1 MTPDEYQR
9 ICERLARKAIR
20 YAVQMVADE
29 EPGDGD
35 AQREHW
41 IHVFMDEHMPDI
53 DPDALL
59 EVTPRADA
67 WDKSGGHRYAG
78 KEVRANAAFQADVW
92 QAINGMETA

>member
-20 YAVQMVADE
+20 YAAQMVADA
-29 EPGDGD
+29 EPGDGA

-53 DPDALL
+53 DPDVLL

-67 WDKSGGHRYAG
+67 WDMSGGHRYAG
-78 KEVRANAAFQADVW
+78 KEIRSIAAFQADVW
-92 QAINGMETA
+92 AAINGMETT